1 MCSVF
6 NTCGCIDVSR
16 YWTIHIDTWLVWVP
30 SPEAAVR
37 VYRYRKHR
45 DTSWIMREI
54 HSNTYDRYI
63 QIHMLDALSR
73 HTVKSGLTRG
83 IVYLLR
89 IQCGINVFLRKSSA
103 AWYRLQN
110 TSWHKSEGG
119 AREGLLFLDVSWMY
133 FVCIL
138 TSPQQRA
145 WRCGDTWII
154 HGSCMDH
161 IIHQNLWWDTCGI
174 RPKNILIRDQIHVSV
189 RG

>member
-1 MCSVF
+1 MYLSL
-6 NTCGCIDVSR
+6 S
-16 YWTIHIDTWLVWVP
+16 
-30 SPEAAVR
+30 EALKC
-37 VYRYRKHR
+37 YIR

-89 IQCGINVFLRKSSA
+89 IQCGINVFLRKRSA

-154 HGSCMDH
+154 HGPCYGSH
-161 IIHQNLWWDTCGI
+161 NTPTLVGYVWDT
-174 RPKNILIRDQIHVSV
+174 S
-189 RG
+189 